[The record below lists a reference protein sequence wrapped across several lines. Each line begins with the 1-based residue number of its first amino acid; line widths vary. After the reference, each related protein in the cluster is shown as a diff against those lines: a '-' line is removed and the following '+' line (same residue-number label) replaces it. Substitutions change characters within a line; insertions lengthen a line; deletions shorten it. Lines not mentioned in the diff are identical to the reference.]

1 MRTPGNSFAHLSR
14 NEQPQP
20 IQKRGSLH
28 KNKLYRLETRVRIAD
43 TAQNK
48 RGMGMIAAERHEIA
62 LVGFGEAGQ
71 AFASG
76 WKTSTLTAYDLRA
89 EVPVLQDAASR
100 LAVRLSGQPAAAV
113 DRAAAVFCLVTADQA
128 LVAAEAVAPHLPK
141 GALWLDGNSCAPST
155 KRQAA
160 RVIEAAGGR
169 YVDLAI
175 MAPVHPR
182 RHRTPGLLAGPYAAE
197 AVSELAVL
205 DMDWQVAGPQVGD
218 ASSIKMLRSV
228 MIKGFEALTAE
239 CLLAARR
246 AGVED
251 AVLASLQASDPGW
264 NWRDRGA
271 YNLER
276 MMVHGARRAAE
287 MREVAAT
294 LRDLGLP
301 DRMASATAL
310 WQDQIAASGLSGGPH
325 DLADR
330 ADRVLDALR

>member
-1 MRTPGNSFAHLSR
+1 MSQS
-14 NEQPQP
+14 
-20 IQKRGSLH
+20 
-28 KNKLYRLETRVRIAD
+28 VRHRIS
-43 TAQNK
+43 
-48 RGMGMIAAERHEIA
+48 

-71 AFASG
+71 AFAGG
-76 WKTSTLTAYDLRA
+76 WPDKDSLHLRSFDPKATSPA
-89 EVPVLQDAASR
+89 LQEAASR
-100 LAVRLSGQPAAAV
+100 LGVGLSGQAAAAV
-113 DRAAAVFCLVTADQA
+113 ADADAVFCLVTADQA
-128 LVAAEAVAPHLPK
+128 LIAAQIAAPNLKK
-141 GALWLDGNSCAPST
+141 GALWMDGNSCAPST
-155 KRQAA
+155 KRRAA
-160 RVIEAAGGR
+160 EAIEAAGGR

-182 RHRTPGLLAGPYAAE
+182 LHRTPGLLAGPHAAG
-197 AVSELAVL
+197 ALTELAAL
-205 DMDWQVAGPQVGD
+205 NMDLAVAGPAVGD

-228 MIKGFEALTAE
+228 MIKGFEALSAE

-251 AVLASLQASDPGW
+251 AVIASLQASDPGW
-264 NWRDRGA
+264 DWRERGA

-301 DRMASATAL
+301 DRMASATAQ
-310 WQDQIAASGLSGGPH
+310 WQDQIAALHLPGGPD

-330 ADRVLDALR
+330 ADRILSAL

>member
-1 MRTPGNSFAHLSR
+1 MTRTQMP
-14 NEQPQP
+14 
-20 IQKRGSLH
+20 K
-28 KNKLYRLETRVRIAD
+28 
-43 TAQNK
+43 
-48 RGMGMIAAERHEIA
+48 IA

-71 AFASG
+71 AFARG
-76 WKTSTLTAYDLRA
+76 WKGDGLVAYDIRSNA
-89 EVPVLQDAASR
+89 PYLQKAAAQIGVS
-100 LAVRLSGQPAAAV
+100 LIPAAAV
-113 DRAAAVFCLVTADQA
+113 ADRDAMFCLVTADQA
-128 LVAAEAVAPHLPK
+128 LIAAQAAALHLCK
-141 GALWLDGNSCAPST
+141 GALWLDGNSCAPGT

-160 RVIEAAGGR
+160 AVIEAAGGR

-182 RHRTPGLLAGPYAAE
+182 LHRTPGLLAGPH
-197 AVSELAVL
+197 AVDAMVELAVL
-205 DMDWQVAGPQVGD
+205 GMDWQVAGDNVGD

-228 MIKGFEALTAE
+228 MIKGFEALSAE

-276 MMVHGARRAAE
+276 IMVHGTRRAAE

-294 LRDLGLP
+294 LRELGLP
-301 DRMASATAL
+301 DRMAAATAQ
-310 WQDQIAASGLSGGPH
+310 WQDQIAALHLDGGAD

-330 ADRVLDALR
+330 ADRILNALS

>member
-1 MRTPGNSFAHLSR
+1 MTPIVHPG
-14 NEQPQP
+14 
-20 IQKRGSLH
+20 
-28 KNKLYRLETRVRIAD
+28 IA
-43 TAQNK
+43 
-48 RGMGMIAAERHEIA
+48 M
-62 LVGFGEAGQ
+62 VGFGEAGQ

-76 WKTSTLTAYDLRA
+76 WQGRA
-89 EVPVLQDAASR
+89 IHGLSSFDIRAGTPALQDAAAQ
-100 LAVRLSGQPAAAV
+100 LGVVLSAQPAAAV
-113 DRAAAVFCLVTADQA
+113 SRADAVFCLVTADQA
-128 LVAAEAVAPHLPK
+128 LVAAQTAAPHLQE
-141 GALWLDGNSCAPST
+141 GALWLDGNSCAPAT

-160 RVIEAAGGR
+160 EVIEAAGGR

-182 RHRTPGLLAGPYAAE
+182 KHRTPGLLAGPHATQAMT
-197 AVSELAVL
+197 ELAAL
-205 DMDWQVAGPQVGD
+205 NMDWRVAGPMVGD

-228 MIKGFEALTAE
+228 MIKGFEALCAE

-264 NWRDRGA
+264 VWHDRGA

-301 DRMASATAL
+301 DRMATATAL
-310 WQDQIAASGLSGGPH
+310 WQDQIAGLHLPGGPD

-330 ADRVLDALR
+330 ADRILSALP